1 MIVAF
6 SGRKFAGKDTCAEGL
21 IKHHK
26 FIRVSLADELKDIAA
41 IVFHIPRTRMDDP
54 DQKEKPFKH
63 PLIINSV
70 HLEDLIDRVE
80 KDGFRVS
87 EVAQKTI
94 FAEFLG
100 TPLQSI
106 RHVLQLLGTD
116 ICRHHIKDTIWL
128 EYFDRRIAKIDG
140 SVVVTDARFK
150 NERDHLKNLGAILV
164 LVERPNDMEATR
176 LNKTE
181 LHVSENQLGTD
192 ADYDVLVYNIGS
204 VYQIQSEIS
213 MWYTVKYATKSKN
226 SQLY

>member
-21 IKHHK
+21 IKRHK

-41 IVFHIPRTRMDDP
+41 VVFHIPRTRMDDP

-70 HLEDLIDRVE
+70 HLEDLIDRLE

-106 RHVLQLLGTD
+106 RHTLQLLGTD
-116 ICRHHIKDTIWL
+116 ICRLNVKDTIWL
-128 EYFDRRIAKIDG
+128 EYFDRRVSRIDG
-140 SVVVTDARFK
+140 NVVVTDARFK
-150 NERDHLKNLGAILV
+150 NERDHLKNLGATLV
-164 LVERPNDMEATR
+164 LVQRENRSEATK
-176 LNKTE
+176 LNSTE
-181 LHVSENQLGTD
+181 LHISENQLGTEE
-192 ADYDVLVYNIGS
+192 DYDVLVYNVGTEC
-204 VYQIQSEIS
+204 QLQSEIS
-213 MWYTVKYATKSKN
+213 MWYTIKYATQSN
-226 SQLY
+226 Y